1 MKNAK
6 LVLGLFI
13 IVAVL
18 QLAAPLY
25 MAWHWE
31 NILQTGSQY
40 YWQTA
45 PVDPYDALKGRY
57 VDLGFK
63 EQKGPLVGNSN
74 LEQGQIAYA
83 LLAKDANGHTV
94 ISSVSASQPAETSY
108 VRVKVS
114 YTKDNIVQVELPFR
128 RYYIQEDLAFAAEQA
143 YHQRAAKEGTAAVR
157 IKDGYGVIEQ
167 LYIGDESI
175 YEYLRGKK

>member
-1 MKNAK
+1 MRNTK
-6 LVLGLFI
+6 LTLGLFM

-57 VDLGFK
+57 IDLGFK
-63 EQKGPLVGNSN
+63 EQKGPLVGNFN
-74 LEQGQIAYA
+74 LEHGQIAYA
-83 LLAKDANGHTV
+83 LLAKDANGHTM
-94 ISSVSASQPAETSY
+94 ITGVSATQPSETSY
-108 VRVKVS
+108 IRVKVS
-114 YTKDNIVQVELPFR
+114 YTKDNIVHVELPFR

-143 YHQRAAKEGTAAVR
+143 YRQRANKEGIVAVR

-167 LYIGDESI
+167 LYIGDQSI
-175 YEYLRGKK
+175 YEYLHGKK